1 MSFYRT
7 LKKALKGVLFLPVAG
22 IGLLLLWFVF
32 TVLNKAYWDAWV
44 TRMCTSTDLVTVF
57 ETVDLS
63 DPAYS
68 SLPLGVTGLPIIPF
82 DSARD
87 AGDPFYIRSTS
98 DIDRRFAGLN
108 TGIYETE
115 IVRAADQQVMS
126 VRRWFSRTGGDI
138 IDIGSGGSNYSCSDV
153 GRSQEEQRR
162 LTFVISEE

>member
-1 MSFYRT
+1 MSFSRSI
-7 LKKALKGVLFLPVAG
+7 KKAIKGVLLLPVAG

-68 SLPLGVTGLPIIPF
+68 SLPLGVDGMRIIPS
-82 DSARD
+82 DRTREARD
-87 AGDPFYIRSTS
+87 PFFIRSTS
-98 DIDRRFAGLN
+98 DIDRRFGGLN
-108 TGIYETE
+108 TGIYEME
-115 IVRAADQQVMS
+115 IVRATDEKVMS
-126 VRRWFSRTGGDI
+126 IRLWYSRTGGDF
-138 IDIGSGGSNYSCSDV
+138 IDLGAPGSNYSCLNV
-153 GRSQEEQRR
+153 GHNPNELQR